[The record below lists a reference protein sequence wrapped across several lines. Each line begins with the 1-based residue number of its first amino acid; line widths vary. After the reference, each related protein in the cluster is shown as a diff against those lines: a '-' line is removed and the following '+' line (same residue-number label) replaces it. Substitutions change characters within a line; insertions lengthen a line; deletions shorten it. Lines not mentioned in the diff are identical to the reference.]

1 MFLKPVLMKYAETI
15 IKNIP
20 KNKATGGEMPLHIL
34 KQIGFIYQMLTDCIN
49 NALSQGIFPDSSKV
63 ANITPVD
70 KKDEATDKENCR
82 PVNVLPLK
90 YRFFYNMVKP
100 RYVCH
105 KFSEQTT
112 FVSVSS
118 K

>member
-1 MFLKPVLMKYAETI
+1 MKYAEI
-15 IKNIP
+15 IIIIP
-20 KNKATGGEMPLHIL
+20 NNKATGGEIPLHIL
-34 KQIGFIYQMLTDCIN
+34 KQIGFTYQMLTDCIN
-49 NALSQGIFPDSSKV
+49 NALSRGIFPDSSKV

-105 KFSEQTT
+105 KFSEQTI